1 MAPYLGPAFVF
12 FGLVKTLLALLISVG
27 LFYLL
32 IKLAGLADAMTKAKQ
47 AAHQSSG
54 SQA

>member
-12 FGLVKTLLALLISVG
+12 FGLVKISVAVLVSIG

-32 IKLAGLADAMTKAKQ
+32 IKLAGLADAITKAKG
-47 AAHQSSG
+47 ATH
-54 SQA
+54 